1 MTEKEEIQTE
11 LDRQAMQDITELL
24 ATANG
29 RRFFMWLFDQCGY
42 NSTSFTRDSRTYFN
56 EGRRDVALML
66 RSCILTRGFTNLTLM
81 HKAEAEF
88 IKFKDTIRRQL
99 KESNDKK

>member
-11 LDRQAMQDITELL
+11 LDRQAIQDMTELL

-29 RRFFMWLFDQCGY
+29 RRFFMWLFDECGY
-42 NSTSFTRDSRTYFN
+42 NATSFTRDSRTYFQ

-66 RSCILTRGFTNLTLM
+66 RSCILTGEFANLNLL
-81 HKAEAEF
+81 HKAETEF
-88 IKFKDTIRRQL
+88 IKFKGIIRDRIR
-99 KESNDKK
+99 ERNDKK